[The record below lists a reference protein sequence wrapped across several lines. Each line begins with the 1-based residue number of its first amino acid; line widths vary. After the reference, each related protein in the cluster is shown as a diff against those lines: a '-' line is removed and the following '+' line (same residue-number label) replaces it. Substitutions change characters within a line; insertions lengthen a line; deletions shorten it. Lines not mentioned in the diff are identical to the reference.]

1 MIEQDNVGAG
11 DLAVERLS
19 ATAEEA
25 RAAEQSGDW
34 RAANDAWRRYRL
46 IADAQRDPND
56 LLADGV
62 RLSKLAVELARSA
75 SG

>member
-1 MIEQDNVGAG
+1 MIERDKVGATK
-11 DLAVERLS
+11 LAAERLG

-46 IADAQRDPND
+46 IADAQRDPDD
-56 LLADGV
+56 LLADGI
-62 RLSKLAVELARSA
+62 RLSRLAIELARST
-75 SG
+75 